1 MDFIDIK
8 QDYNPWAATS
18 IFDFMFFCCP
28 ECDCKSPNKQDFV
41 NHTLNYHS
49 WVSLNLYYW
58 YLAKE
63 YQCSRKKIQPAI

>member
-1 MDFIDIK
+1 MSIYIFKFSIFDSRFLKMDFIDIK

-41 NHTLNYHS
+41 NHTVNYHS
-49 WVSLNLYYW
+49 WVSWNL
-58 YLAKE
+58 
-63 YQCSRKKIQPAI
+63 